1 VKPAVYILLVAL
13 ILAMLT
19 VLAADRSP
27 PSTAGRYS
35 LTAATV
41 QTFGATTNSIFTVSS
56 PELFRI
62 DTTTGQTWR
71 LFILNDGSNT
81 FCRWTPIPNP

>member
-1 VKPAVYILLVAL
+1 MKPAAVILLLALSLAVLVAL
-13 ILAMLT
+13 AG
-19 VLAADRSP
+19 DRYP
-27 PSTAGRYS
+27 VNLPGRYQ

-41 QTFGATTNSIFTVSS
+41 QVMAAVPGNIRPISN

-71 LFILNDGSNT
+71 LFLFNDGTNN
-81 FCRWTPIPNP
+81 FAHWTPIPNP